1 MRKQF
6 CLILLI
12 VSISVIGFVI
22 GFLAPVQA
30 DEGAPVAVVENG
42 SFDFGE
48 IYDGTDVIHDFKIQN
63 KGDADL
69 EIKEIKAG

>member
-1 MRKQF
+1 MRKRF

-12 VSISVIGFVI
+12 VSIFVI

-30 DEGAPVAVVENG
+30 DEGAAPVAVIENS
-42 SFDFGE
+42 SFDFGSV
-48 IYDGTDVIHDFKIQN
+48 YDGTDVIHDFKIQN

-69 EIKEIKAG
+69 EIKDVKAG

>member
-1 MRKQF
+1 MWKRF

-12 VSISVIGFVI
+12 VSISVI

-42 SFDFGE
+42 SFEFGA

>member
-1 MRKQF
+1 MRKRF

-12 VSISVIGFVI
+12 VFISVI

-30 DEGAPVAVVENG
+30 DEGAPVAVIENS

-69 EIKEIKAG
+69 EIKEVKSG

>member
-1 MRKQF
+1 MRKRF

-12 VSISVIGFVI
+12 VFIFVI
-22 GFLAPVQA
+22 GFFAPVQA
-30 DEGAPVAVVENG
+30 DEGVPVAVIENG

-48 IYDGTDVIHDFKIQN
+48 IYEGTDVLHDFKIQN

-69 EIKEIKAG
+69 EIKEVKAG